1 MMKVCD
7 AQYKMLVIFP
17 LSLSTIWAIT
27 VRIAITAYELYNS
40 TDSSVS
46 QFSIQAVHPNV
57 F

>member
-1 MMKVCD
+1 MMMKVHD

-40 TDSSVS
+40 TDNSVS
-46 QFSIQAVHPNV
+46 QSIQAVHPTV